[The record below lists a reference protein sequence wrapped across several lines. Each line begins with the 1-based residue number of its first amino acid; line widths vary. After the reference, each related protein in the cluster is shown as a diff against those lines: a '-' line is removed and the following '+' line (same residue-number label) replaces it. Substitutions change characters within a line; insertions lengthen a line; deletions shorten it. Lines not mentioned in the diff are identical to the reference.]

1 MIEIKHNPS
10 KVEEILGKMNESKS
24 MANQLAT
31 TLEQLA
37 NDIEDN
43 FSGSASESLISL
55 LNEESEKIKNEK
67 DNWQTLFEQARQ
79 VSSKLEEQDRLLIT
93 P

>member
-79 VSSKLEEQDRLLIT
+79 VRSKLEEQDRLLIT

>member
-79 VSSKLEEQDRLLIT
+79 VSSKLEEQDRL
-93 P
+93 